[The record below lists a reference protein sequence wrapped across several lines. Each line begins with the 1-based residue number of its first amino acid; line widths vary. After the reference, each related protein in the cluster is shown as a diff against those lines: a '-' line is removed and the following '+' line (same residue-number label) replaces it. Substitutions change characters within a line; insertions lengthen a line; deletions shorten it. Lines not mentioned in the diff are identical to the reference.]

1 MATPSLAMIPSAY
14 ADSKVYSVLPNNGDG
29 DFTFNRDSSATR
41 VGQNG
46 LIQTVGYFGSELVT
60 NGDFATDSDW
70 TLETGWT
77 ISGGTANFSGGTGN
91 KAMYQAAGITNG
103 KTYKIQYEVSSIS
116 AGQVAVRFGGMS
128 GVDEITAT
136 TIGTYTGYITATG
149 SANGN
154 IHIEDNNNN
163 FVGSIDNVSVQEVL
177 GDQPRLNYD
186 ISNGVVQSCPSLLLE
201 PASTN
206 LLTYSEDFSQ
216 YSQTN
221 ITVADNNS
229 TSPEGIVNS
238 SKLTDDSTNGNHR
251 IFLSHTTT
259 AASHTFSIFMKKG
272 TMTTAFLRF
281 LSGSD
286 IAGANVDLESGT
298 ISATVGTAKIEAY
311 PNDWYKCSIT
321 GTAVSGTSYVYVY
334 MKQLTGYSGTSQDMF
349 VFGAQV
355 EALSYASSYIPTDG
369 SSQTRAAETC
379 NDAGTASTFNS
390 TEGVLYAEIE
400 SFISQD
406 TVDPN
411 RYITITNGTSNER
424 VAILF
429 GGNNNQL
436 RAIIFSSSQS
446 INLSFTTSLTEV
458 KQFNKLALR
467 YKSGDYA
474 FYVNGVEIG
483 SSTES
488 TIFSSNILNDL
499 SFDVGGGSL
508 PFYGKCK
515 DLRVYNEALTDA
527 QLQTLTTL

>member
-70 TLETGWT
+70 NKNAGWT
-77 ISGGTANFSGGTGN
+77 ISGGTANCDGTANNAIAQNFSLPTGTLRIKFDITARTQGGVNLWIN
-91 KAMYQAAGITNG
+91 KPAFTQLLSVDAVGS
-103 KTYKIQYEVSSIS
+103 YEVDVVTTSGANNIYFYS
-116 AGQVAVRFGGMS
+116 AS
-128 GVDEITAT
+128 
-136 TIGTYTGYITATG
+136 
-149 SANGN
+149 
-154 IHIEDNNNN
+154 N
-163 FVGSIDNVSVQEVL
+163 FSGSIDNVSVQQIL

-186 ISNGVVQSCPSLLLE
+186 ISNGVVQSCPALLLE

-206 LLTYSEDFSQ
+206 LIPYSENFNSGWTQ
-216 YSQTN
+216 YGSPTINTSSVISPDGTLNGSN
-221 ITVADNNS
+221 ITRGSNATPLRYQSLTSTGTQYTFSLYAKKGSVDKIYLDIGDVAEVEF
-229 TSPEGIVNS
+229 T
-238 SKLTDDSTNGNHR
+238 LTDEWQRFEITQ
-251 IFLSHTTT
+251 TPP
-259 AASHTFSIFMKKG
+259 TFTHI
-272 TMTTAFLRF
+272 
-281 LSGSD
+281 D
-286 IAGANVDLESGT
+286 ISF
-298 ISATVGTAKIEAY
+298 
-311 PNDWYKCSIT
+311 
-321 GTAVSGTSYVYVY
+321 GTSI
-334 MKQLTGYSGTSQDMF
+334 SGDNF
-349 VFGAQV
+349 YIFGAQL
-355 EALSYASSYIPTDG
+355 EALSYATSYIPTAG

>member
-46 LIQTVGYFGSELVT
+46 LIQTVGYFGSELIV
-60 NGDFATDSDW
+60 NGDFSNGGANWSYNVNHW
-70 TLETGWT
+70 
-77 ISGGTANFSGGTGN
+77 SFSSGTADCNGTQTSLSYLNQSG
-91 KAMYQAAGITNG
+91 AIVSG
-103 KTYKIQYEVSSIS
+103 KVYKVTYEVTSIT
-116 AGQVAVRFGGMS
+116 AGEIIVFVGDVS
-128 GVDEITAT
+128 GVARTTVGVYTENITAAST
-136 TIGTYTGYITATG
+136 NFWLRASST
-149 SANGN
+149 
-154 IHIEDNNNN
+154 

-206 LLTYSEDFSQ
+206 LIPYSENFNSGWTQ
-216 YSQTN
+216 YGSPTINTSSVISPDGTLNGSN
-221 ITVADNNS
+221 ITRGSNATPLRYQSLTSTGTQYTFSLYAKKGSVDKIYLDIGDVAEVEF
-229 TSPEGIVNS
+229 T
-238 SKLTDDSTNGNHR
+238 LTDEWQRFEITQ
-251 IFLSHTTT
+251 TPP
-259 AASHTFSIFMKKG
+259 TFTHI
-272 TMTTAFLRF
+272 
-281 LSGSD
+281 D
-286 IAGANVDLESGT
+286 ISF
-298 ISATVGTAKIEAY
+298 
-311 PNDWYKCSIT
+311 
-321 GTAVSGTSYVYVY
+321 GTSI
-334 MKQLTGYSGTSQDMF
+334 SGDNF
-349 VFGAQV
+349 YIFGAQL
-355 EALSYASSYIPTDG
+355 EALSYATSYIPTDG